1 MDRKRIMLT
10 NKEILAVKI
19 AILNAIRD
27 KEKLMKLIYGDEVHP
42 EAYIVGELGA
52 LKSALNKLDAA
63 SYGKKGK
70 E

>member
-10 NKEILAVKI
+10 DKEILAVKI

-27 KEKLMKLIYGDEVHP
+27 KEKLMKLIYGDEVQP

-70 E
+70 